1 MQFATKQLSCKF
13 TNSTRLNIEHAKFSN
28 WTKREKRI
36 KFSEEGREKEVYEK
50 IYIYFF
56 YRKNDKKKEKEEK
69 KQDMN
74 EKPGATRG
82 KL

>member
-13 TNSTRLNIEHAKFSN
+13 TNSTRLNIEHAKFQN

-36 KFSEEGREKEVYEK
+36 KFLEQERERRRFTK
-50 IYIYFF
+50 FF
-56 YRKNDKKKEKEEK
+56 FFNRKNDKKKEKEEK

-82 KL
+82 KI